1 MVMNINWKP
10 IVGLNFTLGTFD
22 TYCHSLVWNAW
33 RPSFIVLH
41 NTGTPNLSDRKDGLT
56 IT

>member
-1 MVMNINWKP
+1 MNINWKP